1 MNKTMQNKVTE
12 FPIADTPITETT
24 EKIARTPVRVSGFSL
39 EEIGQQAGKEIL
51 LQGSIYKL
59 RRMSGFAFV
68 LLRTGRHVIQCVY
81 SPEFSRFGMEELAEE
96 GCVRVR
102 ALVAPEE
109 RSRLGW
115 ELRLLEL
122 QVLSLPARPMPIVI
136 NQKKVDTSLENL
148 LDYRMLTLRNEKQRA
163 IFKIQEGI
171 CGGFRSFLQEQHFT
185 EIHSPKIV
193 EAGAEGGANIFSLDY
208 FGRQAYLAQS
218 PQFYKQMMV
227 GVFERVYEVG
237 PVFRAEK
244 HDTSR
249 HLNEYT
255 GVDFEMGYID
265 SFEEIMEMEEGMIQ
279 AALVHLRETCAPE
292 LELLQE
298 PSAKKAGMPQI
309 PMPGFAAGKLTED
322 PVSGQAQA
330 ELREKGTGQTEESGI
345 RSWRFEVPPQKACL
359 PMGRIPRIR
368 FGEAKRLV
376 AEHYHRPM
384 AEKEDFEPEEE
395 KLLCQYVREHFGSDY
410 VFVTHYPS
418 AKRPFYAMDN
428 PENPAETLSFD
439 LLFRGVEITTGG
451 QRIHDYQEQLD
462 KLERRGMD
470 PEAFAD
476 YLLMH
481 RHGMPPHGGLGLGL
495 ERFTARLLDRENVR
509 EAALFPRDVHRLTP

>member
-1 MNKTMQNKVTE
+1 M
-12 FPIADTPITETT
+12 T
-24 EKIARTPVRVSGFSL
+24 EKINEVIKEVSGFSL
-39 EEIGQQAGKEIL
+39 EEIGQQTGKEIL
-51 LQGSIYKL
+51 LHGSIYKL

-68 LLRTGRHVIQCVY
+68 LLRTSRHVIQCVY
-81 SPEFSRFGMEELAEE
+81 SPEFSRFDMEELVEE
-96 GCVRVR
+96 SCVRVW
-102 ALVAPEE
+102 ALVATEE

-122 QVLSLPARPMPIVI
+122 EVLSIPAEPMPIVI
-136 NQKKVDTSLENL
+136 NQKKVEASLEKQ
-148 LDYRMLTLRNEKQRA
+148 LDYRMLTLRSEKQRA

-171 CGGFRSFLQEQHFT
+171 CEGFRHFLQAQNFT
-185 EIHSPKIV
+185 EIHSPKLM

-208 FGRQAYLAQS
+208 FGKQAYLAQS

-265 SFEEIMEMEEGMIQ
+265 SFEEIMEMEERMIQ
-279 AALVHLRETCAPE
+279 AALGHLATACAQE
-292 LELLQE
+292 LELLE
-298 PSAKKAGMPQI
+298 VSMPRFAKEVSQSLQI
-309 PMPGFAAGKLTED
+309 TL
-322 PVSGQAQA
+322 
-330 ELREKGTGQTEESGI
+330 
-345 RSWRFEVPPQKACL
+345 PPQKEHL

-368 FGEAKRLV
+368 FAQAKALV

-384 AEKEDFEPEEE
+384 SEKEDFEPEEE
-395 KLLCQYVREHFGSDY
+395 NLLCQYIREHYGSAF

-418 AKRPFYAMDN
+418 AKRPFYAMDD

-439 LLFRGVEITTGG
+439 LLFRGLEITTGG
-451 QRIHDYQEQLD
+451 QRIHSYQEQLE
-462 KLERRGMD
+462 KLQRRGMNA
-470 PEAFAD
+470 EEFAS

-495 ERFTARLLDRENVR
+495 ERFTARLLARENVR
-509 EAALFPRDVHRLTP
+509 ETCLFPRDIHRLTP

>member
-1 MNKTMQNKVTE
+1 M
-12 FPIADTPITETT
+12 T
-24 EKIARTPVRVSGFSL
+24 EKINEITKEVSGFSL
-39 EEIGQQAGKEIL
+39 EEIGQQAGEEIL
-51 LQGSIYKL
+51 LHGSVYKL

-81 SPEFSRFGMEELAEE
+81 SPEFSRFDMEELVEE
-96 GCVRVR
+96 SCVRVR
-102 ALVAPEE
+102 ALVAAEE
-109 RSRLGW
+109 RSHLGW

-122 QVLSLPARPMPIVI
+122 EVLSVPAAPIPIVI
-136 NQKKVDTSLENL
+136 NQKKVEASMEKQ

-171 CGGFRSFLQEQHFT
+171 CEGFRRFLQSQNFT
-185 EIHSPKIV
+185 EIHSPKLV

-208 FGRQAYLAQS
+208 FGKQAYLAQS

-255 GVDFEMGYID
+255 GVDFEMGYIN
-265 SFEEIMEMEEGMIQ
+265 SFEEIMEMEERMIQ
-279 AALVHLRETCAPE
+279 AALSHLETACAQE
-292 LELLQE
+292 LELLE
-298 PSAKKAGMPQI
+298 VSMPRFAKEVAQSPQI
-309 PMPGFAAGKLTED
+309 TL
-322 PVSGQAQA
+322 
-330 ELREKGTGQTEESGI
+330 
-345 RSWRFEVPPQKACL
+345 PPQREYL

-368 FGEAKRLV
+368 FAQAKVLV
-376 AEHYHRPM
+376 AEHYHHPM
-384 AEKEDFEPEEE
+384 SEKEDFEPEEE
-395 KLLCQYVREHFGSDY
+395 NLLCQYIREHYGSAF

-418 AKRPFYAMDN
+418 AKRPFYAMDD

-439 LLFRGVEITTGG
+439 LLFRGLEITTGG
-451 QRIHDYQEQLD
+451 QRIHSYREQLE
-462 KLERRGMD
+462 KLQRRSMNA
-470 PEAFAD
+470 EEFAS

-495 ERFTARLLDRENVR
+495 ERFTARLLARENVR
-509 EAALFPRDVHRLTP
+509 ETCLFPRDIHRLTP

>member
-1 MNKTMQNKVTE
+1 MNELSGK
-12 FPIADTPITETT
+12 T
-24 EKIARTPVRVSGFSL
+24 EKEIQETATVKTAGGETAGRETGKRETAPEVSGFSL
-39 EEIGQQAGKEIL
+39 EEIGGLTGKEIL
-51 LQGSIYKL
+51 IHGSVYKL
-59 RRMSGFAFV
+59 RHMSGFAFV

-81 SPEFSRFGMEELAEE
+81 SPEFSRFPMEELVEE
-96 GCVRVR
+96 SCVRLR
-102 ALVAPEE
+102 ALVASEE

-122 QVLSLPARPMPIVI
+122 RVLSVPECPMPIVI
-136 NQKKVDTSLENL
+136 NQKKVNTSLENL

-171 CGGFRSFLQEQHFT
+171 CQGFCAFLQSQHFT
-185 EIHSPKIV
+185 EIHSPKLV

-227 GVFERVYEVG
+227 GVYERVYEVG

-255 GVDFEMGYID
+255 GVDFEMGYIE
-265 SFEEIMEMEEGMIQ
+265 SFEEIMEMEERMLQ
-279 AALVHLRETCAPE
+279 AALTDLRTTCAGE
-292 LELLQE
+292 LELLQ
-298 PSAKKAGMPQI
+298 AVMPR
-309 PMPGFAAGKLTED
+309 FATESREEG
-322 PVSGQAQA
+322 PV
-330 ELREKGTGQTEESGI
+330 T
-345 RSWRFEVPPQKACL
+345 VPPQQNQL

-368 FGEAKRLV
+368 FAEAKALV
-376 AEHYHRPM
+376 AQYYHRPM
-384 AEKEDFEPEEE
+384 GEKEDLEPEEE
-395 KLLCQYVREHFGSDY
+395 NLLCQYIRAHYGSAF
-410 VFVTHYPS
+410 VFVTHYPE

-439 LLFRGVEITTGG
+439 LLFRGLEITTGG
-451 QRIHDYQEQLD
+451 QRIHGYREQLR
-462 KLERRGMD
+462 KIEWRGMH
-470 PEAFAD
+470 PEEFAD

-495 ERFTARLLDRENVR
+495 ERFTARLLAYENVR
-509 EAALFPRDVHRLTP
+509 EASLFPRDIHRLTP